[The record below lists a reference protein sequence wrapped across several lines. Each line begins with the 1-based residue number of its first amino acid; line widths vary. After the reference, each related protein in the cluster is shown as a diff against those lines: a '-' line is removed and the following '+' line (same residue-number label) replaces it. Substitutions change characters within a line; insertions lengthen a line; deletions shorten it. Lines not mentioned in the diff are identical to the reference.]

1 LLTVSKAFKLRLR
14 GHHSRET
21 NSEHLRQ
28 NMHLRYL
35 NNIVEKI
42 TVRTSAESA
51 TLHEKSFAIILMLLP
66 MFGLAH
72 LRMLNCNGKRD
83 TYLNC
88 ENETVLL
95 FDSGLQR
102 FQSSSTLTGECT
114 KDESAVLSSPLRID
128 ETVDYS
134 HQVAGHTCEVLRSF
148 KGKVLKPMLKK
159 RLFIRELRLYERM
172 KQNRDSHSAVL
183 PEAFV
188 PNYSGLVLV
197 QTGPISAQEE
207 YFWQKYLRNALRN
220 FLSLIFLPAEFQFL
234 NQYLDK
240 NLLPHL
246 VLDDLATNYRSP
258 CVIDIKM
265 GQQTYEPNAK
275 SSKKMREIKKCPHQ
289 VVTGFRITGMK
300 VFDVTNGSYS
310 TEDKQFGRSV
320 TPSDATEALRRF
332 FWNGVEIRLDVL
344 LSVIR
349 QLGEILIWFKRQK
362 ELHFYCSSIL
372 IVYDGSVAV
381 SKEAILSMAELY
393 TLDRNAIDTD
403 LVKVKMID
411 FAHTLPSPVPQ
422 ILDHGYILGIS
433 NLIDKLRQISSEC

>member
-1 LLTVSKAFKLRLR
+1 MYIF
-14 GHHSRET
+14 HSRDRNIEY
-21 NSEHLRQ
+21 LRQ
-28 NMHLRYL
+28 NMHILYL
-35 NNIVEKI
+35 NNILEKI
-42 TVRTSAESA
+42 KGWTSVESSNI
-51 TLHEKSFAIILMLLP
+51 HEKSFALILMLLP
-66 MFGLAH
+66 IVGLAH
-72 LRMLNCNGKRD
+72 LRMLNCNEKRN

-88 ENETVLL
+88 ENETVSL

-102 FQSSSTLTGECT
+102 FQMSSALAGICT
-114 KDESAVLSSPLRID
+114 KDESAVSSSPLQID
-128 ETVDYS
+128 ETIDYG

-172 KQNRDSHSAVL
+172 KQNQDSNSAVL

-197 QTGPISAQEE
+197 QTGPISTEGE
-207 YFWQKYLRNALRN
+207 YFLQKYLFNAVRN
-220 FLSLIFLPAEFQFL
+220 FLSRIFSPAEFRFL

-246 VLDDLATNYRSP
+246 VLDDLASNYRSP

-275 SSKKMREIKKCPHQ
+275 SSKKMREIRKCPHQ

-300 VFDVTNGSYS
+300 VYDVTNGSYS

-320 TPSDATEALRRF
+320 TPSNATEALRRF
-332 FWNGVEIRLDVL
+332 FWNGVEIRFDVI
-344 LSVIR
+344 LSVIQ
-349 QLGEILIWFKRQK
+349 QLGEILIWFKHQT

-381 SKEAILSMAELY
+381 SKEAIVSMAELY
-393 TLDRNAIDTD
+393 TLDRNAINTD